1 MLSVVLGFMVHSRR
15 RRLHF
20 KTFFQRNGPAI
31 LVSLAIPLIL
41 ADTVRHVLLD
51 AGLWPGCIVLPD
63 GSCAWYSATMYTDEA
78 DTVADENVTHL
89 SLIGV
94 LFTIVAT
101 YSGFLLLAAG
111 TLYNADI
118 VKKLAAIRD
127 KWARL
132 RARALARSSAAAGA
146 GAGAGAGAHY
156 VEVSSA

>member
-1 MLSVVLGFMVHSRR
+1 MLSVVLAFMIHSRR

-20 KTFFQRNGPAI
+20 KSWFRRNGPVL
-31 LVSLAIPLIL
+31 LVALSIPLIL

-51 AGLWPGCIVLPD
+51 QGLWPGCIALPD
-63 GSCAWYSATMYTDEA
+63 GACAWYSATMYNGEA
-78 DTVADENVTHL
+78 DTVADENLTHL

-94 LFTIVAT
+94 LFTIVFT

-127 KWARL
+127 KWTRL
-132 RARALARSSAAAGA
+132 RAQALARTSAADTAGA
-146 GAGAGAGAHY
+146 PY